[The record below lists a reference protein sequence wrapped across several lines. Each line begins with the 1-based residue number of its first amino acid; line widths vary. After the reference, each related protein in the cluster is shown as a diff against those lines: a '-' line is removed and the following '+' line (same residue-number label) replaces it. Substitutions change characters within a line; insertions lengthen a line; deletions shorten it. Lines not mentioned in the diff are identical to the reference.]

1 MDDHRELKC
10 SVVVVI
16 VTINGI
22 LSAALGFAA
31 EATVPRIYEVQ
42 NKISHECTYP
52 KSPAQGLV
60 IAALVTLLIVRCY
73 SPRTSNLSPWVRLSL
88 FSSCRVAWLVAMSFY
103 IAGFVMINNQ
113 EKEIR
118 LNGFQS
124 YIVCHVV
131 KPGIFAAGAS
141 FVLVS
146 VVLEIVYLVATSS
159 RTDKTINEIEG
170 IFIW

>member
-1 MDDHRELKC
+1 MDDHRELKY

-22 LSAALGFAA
+22 LLAALGFAA
-31 EATVPRIYEVQ
+31 EATVPRIYKFAV
-42 NKISHECTYP
+42 ILLGPVTYLYGFDFP
-52 KSPAQGLV
+52 FFHPG
-60 IAALVTLLIVRCY
+60 
-73 SPRTSNLSPWVRLSL
+73 
-88 FSSCRVAWLVAMSFY
+88 AWLVAMSFY

-131 KPGIFAAGAS
+131 KPMIFAADTS
-141 FVLVS
+141 FVFVS

-159 RTDKTINEIEG
+159 RTDKTMNEIE
-170 IFIW
+170 